1 MLPLDKNTALFH
13 IYSIKRSNCQILSKI
28 LNNHWSPAAF
38 DQRGLDNQII
48 HHLIKK
54 VTTNALTIQKI
65 CQSQPHYN
73 PWTLVINR
81 KRKCSESTE
90 SEEKRRKK
98 LACNRFKVNR

>member
-13 IYSIKRSNCQILSKI
+13 IDSIKRSNCQILSKI
-28 LNNHWSPAAF
+28 LNNHWSPATF

-54 VTTNALTIQKI
+54 VKTNALTIQRI

-90 SEEKRRKK
+90 LEEKRRK
-98 LACNRFKVNR
+98 N